1 MILSSREVGYDSNP
15 TIFFS
20 YVRFLLF
27 VFRVIYVLVQQMMNR
42 ILVIIM
48 SVKEK
53 RFAIDFDLEDLEKE
67 NMRLRE
73 KINKLETEN
82 KILKKNLDM
91 MINIR

>member
-1 MILSSREVGYDSNP
+1 MKGEVGYDSNP

-20 YVRFLLF
+20 YVRLLLF
-27 VFRVIYVLVQQMMNR
+27 VFRIIYVIVQQMMNR

-48 SVKEK
+48 SVNEK

-73 KINKLETEN
+73 KINELEAEN
-82 KILKKNLDM
+82 KALKKEVSK
-91 MINIR
+91 

>member
-1 MILSSREVGYDSNP
+1 MKGEVGYDSNP

-20 YVRFLLF
+20 YIRFLLF

-67 NMRLRE
+67 NMRRV
-73 KINKLETEN
+73 KMK
-82 KILKKNLDM
+82 
-91 MINIR
+91 

>member
-1 MILSSREVGYDSNP
+1 MKGEVGYDSNP

-20 YVRFLLF
+20 YIRFLLF

-42 ILVIIM
+42 ILVIII

-67 NMRLRE
+67 NMRRV
-73 KINKLETEN
+73 KMK
-82 KILKKNLDM
+82 
-91 MINIR
+91 

>member
-1 MILSSREVGYDSNP
+1 MKGEVGYDSNP

-20 YVRFLLF
+20 YIRFLLF

-73 KINKLETEN
+73 KINELEMEN
-82 KILKKNLDM
+82 KALKKSLDM
-91 MINIR
+91 EINIR

>member
-1 MILSSREVGYDSNP
+1 MMNMKGEVGYDSNP

-20 YVRFLLF
+20 YVRLLLF
-27 VFRVIYVLVQQMMNR
+27 VFRIIYVIVQQMMNR

-48 SVKEK
+48 SVNEK

-73 KINKLETEN
+73 KINELEAEN
-82 KILKKNLDM
+82 KALKKEVSK
-91 MINIR
+91 